1 MSKGKPLKKNTGV
14 KVANSDVANSEDPH
28 GDFNPS
34 SGPPSVRPEILAPA
48 GNRAAFLAAIA
59 AGADAVYC
67 GLKQFSA
74 RMGAKNFPLEELAQL
89 TRLAHQKGVRVYV
102 TLNTLL
108 KSDEVEAVAGL
119 LRALARQ
126 VTPDALI
133 IQDLGVI
140 GLARQAGFKG
150 QLHLST
156 LANVSFPAALDLVKK
171 KLGVDRVVLPRE
183 LSIDEVKQMAAQCP
197 PGLSLETFIHGA
209 LCYAVSGRCYWSSFF
224 GGKSGLRGRCVQPCR
239 RLYRQTNQ
247 RQRLFSCQDLGLDV
261 LVKVLAGVPQVATWK
276 IEGRKKGPHYVY
288 YTVTAYRMLRDHG
301 RDPKEKKAAL
311 ALLEQALGRTRTHY
325 RFLSQRPQNPVAAER
340 QTGSGLLAGKVRG
353 GGKPYLVP
361 RFELLVGDQLR
372 VGYEDDP
379 WHRRVRVSRGVP
391 KRGRLDLKVS
401 GRQAPKD
408 APVFLV
414 DRREKALDEMLATLE
429 GRLKQPTAAS
439 RTGSVQLQWPKRR
452 KPPLAAMDLHVHRQA
467 PGRRGS
473 APLGL
478 WLSETALK
486 QHQSGAWWWLPPVI
500 WPESEQRWRDLLKRA
515 LKTKP
520 AGLVLNAP
528 WQLSLLPN
536 GVKAPIWAGPFCN
549 AANAFA
555 LDALRGMGFQGA
567 FVSPELG
574 QADYVQLAAE
584 SPLPL
589 GIVLRGLWPLGIA
602 RDLPTALDPGK
613 PFFSPR
619 EEAAW
624 AVTHE
629 DSQWLFPTWELDLSA
644 HQSLLRKAG
653 YRTFA
658 HLHEPVPQGVR
669 LKKRQG
675 LWNWRHGLS

>member
-1 MSKGKPLKKNTGV
+1 MPKGNPIKKAAGGQVVTNT
-14 KVANSDVANSEDPH
+14 VAR
-28 GDFNPS
+28 GDLD
-34 SGPPSVRPEILAPA
+34 PPSGFRSTPPEILAPA
-48 GNRAAFLAAIA
+48 GSRASFLAAIA

-74 RMGAKNFPLEELAQL
+74 RMEAKNFQLEELAAL
-89 TRLAHQKGVRVYV
+89 TRLAHEKRVRVYV

-119 LRALARQ
+119 LKALARQ
-126 VTPDALI
+126 VAPDALI
-133 IQDLGVI
+133 VQDLGI
-140 GLARQAGFKG
+140 ISLARQMGFKG
-150 QLHLST
+150 ELHLST
-156 LANVSFPAALDLVKK
+156 LANVSFPAALELVKR

-183 LSIDEVKQMAAQCP
+183 LSIDEVKQVAAQCP

-239 RLYRQTNQ
+239 RLYRQTSQ

-361 RFELLVGDQLR
+361 HFELLVGDQLR

-379 WHRRVRVSRGVP
+379 WHQRVRVSRGVP
-391 KRGRLDLKVS
+391 KRGRLDLKSS
-401 GRQAPKD
+401 GRRAPKG

-414 DRREKALDEMLATLE
+414 DRREKALDKMLDQL
-429 GRLKQPTAAS
+429 GDQLKQPPRAS
-439 RTGSVQLQWPKRR
+439 RGAKLQLHRPKRR
-452 KPPLAAMDLHVHRQA
+452 TPPMAGMDLHVHRQA
-467 PGRRGS
+467 PGRRGNTS
-473 APLGL
+473 LGL
-478 WLSETALK
+478 WLAEAALK
-486 QHQSGAWWWLPPVI
+486 QHPSGAWWWLPPVI
-500 WPESEQRWRDLLKRA
+500 WPESEPRWRDLLKQA
-515 LKTKP
+515 LKTRP

-528 WQLSLLPN
+528 WQLGLLPN
-536 GVKAPIWAGPFCN
+536 GIKAPIWAGPFCN

-555 LDALRGMGFQGA
+555 LDALREMGFKGA

-574 QADYVQLAAE
+574 QADYLQLAAE

-589 GIVLRGLWPLGIA
+589 GIVLKGLWPLGIA
-602 RDLPTALDPGK
+602 RDLPASLDPGK

-629 DSQWLFPTWELDLSA
+629 DSHWLFPTWELDLSA
-644 HQSLLRKAG
+644 HQGLLRKAG
-653 YRTFA
+653 YRSFV
-658 HLHEPVPQGVR
+658 HLHEPVPQGIR

-675 LWNWRHGLS
+675 LWNWRHGLA